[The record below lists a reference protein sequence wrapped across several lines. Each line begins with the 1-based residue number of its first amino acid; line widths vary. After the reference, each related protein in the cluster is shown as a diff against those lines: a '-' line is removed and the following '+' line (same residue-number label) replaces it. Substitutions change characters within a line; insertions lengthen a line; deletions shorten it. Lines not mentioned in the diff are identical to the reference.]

1 MRKNVHTPVKKQKQ
15 LKKQRGKA
23 RATADGPPAV
33 APTPEQVVEQ
43 LRVLLGVIPDVPALT
58 QQERELLRNRTR
70 IPDTVMQA
78 SINILGTS
86 GKIEGAVGQ
95 PAGEVRQLVDDANR
109 WDVVV
114 SELKG
119 LQQGISDANL
129 VRRQRASLIA
139 TQVYGVGRNLALDP
153 ENAELRPHVEEIK
166 RLKRIA
172 RGRKAPAST
181 PNTPASDTPSSDKK

>member
-1 MRKNVHTPVKKQKQ
+1 MRKNIHTPVKKQKQ
-15 LKKQRGKA
+15 LKKRGKA
-23 RATADGPPAV
+23 RAAADGSPA
-33 APTPEQVVEQ
+33 APSPEQVVEQ

-58 QQERELLRNRTR
+58 QQERELLRNRAR

-129 VRRQRASLIA
+129 VRRQRAGLIA

-166 RLKRIA
+166 RLKRVA

-181 PNTPASDTPSSDKK
+181 PNTPASDTPSSDKQ